1 MSNEKGYLTPEDYA
15 EPRCLLCDDPYGV
28 TPPVKAVPQQ
38 RIIQKMDEYMSR
50 RDYDG
55 AERHLKYWLEE
66 AQLGSDKG
74 GELLI
79 RNELVGH
86 YRKTANQEGAFEN
99 AEEALRLVK
108 ELGFENHISAGT
120 TYTNIATAYNAFGE
134 DEKALALFE
143 KAKKVYEADAKTSP
157 SLLGGLYNN
166 LALTYVS
173 LGKFEP
179 AFALY
184 EKALQVMEDVPGGV
198 LEQAITYLNMADAVC
213 ARDGEQASEAQV
225 EQWLDTAYDLLI
237 NGDAPHDG
245 YYAFVC
251 EKCAPGFSYYGYFLA
266 ANELNKRSRSIY
278 ERD

>member
-1 MSNEKGYLTPEDYA
+1 MLLAKGKMMSDYWKGNLFDGEQGSVFSAPQQLIDQDYA
-15 EPRCLLCDDPYGV
+15 P
-28 TPPVKAVPQQ
+28 
-38 RIIQKMDEYMSR
+38 S
-50 RDYDG
+50 
-55 AERHLKYWLEE
+55 
-66 AQLGSDKG
+66 GSVSA
-74 GELLI
+74 
-79 RNELVGH
+79 RARQA
-86 YRKTANQEGAFEN
+86 YAA
-99 AEEALRLVK
+99 EALRLVK

-120 TYTNIATAYNAFGE
+120 TYTNVATAYNAFGE

-143 KAKKVYEADAKTSP
+143 KAKAVYEADEKTSP

-173 LGKFEP
+173 LGQFEP
-179 AFALY
+179 AFDLY
-184 EKALQVMEDVPGGV
+184 EKALQVMENVPGGV

-213 ARDGEQASEAQV
+213 ARDGEEASEAQV

-237 NGDAPHDG
+237 HGDAPHDG